1 MRDESASMGP
11 PTVVDGEGLHYF
23 INYFEYLHIRIR
35 APWCKGNT
43 NQCS

>member
-1 MRDESASMGP
+1 
-11 PTVVDGEGLHYF
+11 LHYF